1 MRLNYQSS
9 LKRTILIKIVVL
21 ISLFIPKETM
31 GLEIYSFVTNGCD
44 SETGLVVNTDE
55 EHVYMLNIDGIL
67 AKVKRVNIEL
77 ILVYNI
83 HDNPINSLDLRNGV
97 GAFLREVRVDDT
109 EKTNFIGWPIK
120 FYEDL
125 IIFFDIQGK
134 LHLVDIEKILFFPIQ
149 KK

>member
-1 MRLNYQSS
+1 MLFNYQSL
-9 LKRTILIKIVVL
+9 LKRIILIKIVVL
-21 ISLFIPKETM
+21 ITLFLPTNTIA
-31 GLEIYSFVTNGCD
+31 LEVYSFVTDGCNF
-44 SETGLVVNTDE
+44 ETGLVINTDDE
-55 EHVYMLNIDGIL
+55 FVYMLNINGML

-83 HDNPINSLDLRNGV
+83 QNNPINSLDLRNGV